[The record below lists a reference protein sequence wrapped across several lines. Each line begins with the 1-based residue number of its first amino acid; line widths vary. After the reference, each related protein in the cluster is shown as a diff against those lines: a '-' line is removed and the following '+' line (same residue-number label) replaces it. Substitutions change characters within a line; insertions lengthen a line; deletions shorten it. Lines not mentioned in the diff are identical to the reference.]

1 MIHAEDERSF
11 DTALRGMAHPLT
23 LGTLIAEVKSL
34 REDFRRAEDKS
45 DASRAS
51 VQRRMDELVNRVGKV
66 ERPSR
71 RSTKRSPR

>member
-1 MIHAEDERSF
+1 MIDATTHQQ
-11 DTALRGMAHPLT
+11 

-51 VQRRMDELVNRVGKV
+51 VQRRMDEMVNRVGKV
-66 ERPSR
+66 DGQSR
-71 RSTKRSPR
+71 RSMKRSPR